1 MPREKHRYKTERK
14 KKSSIIWLMF
24 FVSILAHALLGW
36 FVYISKDTKPPPDD
50 SNKKKLTIVQ
60 LFKSEAKNDKAPA
73 DTEKVSTENSNSSNE
88 TIDRTTKAAAPPP
101 EVVVMPE
108 DEPPTPLPK
117 APPRPKALRKTVKP
131 AETVIAKPIVA
142 PAVKD
147 ASEKK
152 EKDID
157 NPASPPKKTHDKPRE
172 IKLFPTETEA
182 KQILGIDTKEH
193 QPNVKSGDTTVLK
206 AKKWIGSS
214 FFLRVREA
222 VAQVWDPKTVYS
234 RHDSDGT
241 IYGFKNW
248 FTILRITLDSKGRL
262 VKTIIIRRSGLT
274 FLDQEAIRAFK
285 AAAPFL
291 NPPAEIVNPTTGNI
305 TFSFGFYVEVT
316 SKIDFKLFKF

>member
-1 MPREKHRYKTERK
+1 MV
-14 KKSSIIWLMF
+14 
-24 FVSILAHALLGW
+24 FVSIVAHILLGW
-36 FVYISKDTKPPPDD
+36 FVHLSKDTKPPPDD
-50 SNKKKLTIVQ
+50 SNKEKLTIVQ
-60 LFKSEAKNDKAPA
+60 LFKSKAQNDKAPE
-73 DTEKVSTENSNSSNE
+73 DTNNVSTENSNSSNE
-88 TIDRTTKAAAPPP
+88 TINRNEKAVSPPP
-101 EVVVMPE
+101 EVANEPS
-108 DEPPTPLPK
+108 DEPPKPRPK

-142 PAVKD
+142 PAVKN
-147 ASEKK
+147 ASEKL

-157 NPASPPKKTHDKPRE
+157 KPASPPKPAKSRE
-172 IKLFPTETEA
+172 VKLFPTESEA
-182 KQILGIDTKEH
+182 KQILGIETKEH
-193 QPNVKSGDTTVLK
+193 SPNVKSGDVTVLK

-222 VAQVWDPKTVYS
+222 VAQVWDPKSVYS
-234 RHDSDGT
+234 RHDKDGS

-248 FTILRITLDSKGRL
+248 FTILKITLDSKGRL
-262 VKTIIIRRSGLT
+262 VKTIIIRRSGLD

-305 TFSFGFYVEVT
+305 TFSFGFYVEVN